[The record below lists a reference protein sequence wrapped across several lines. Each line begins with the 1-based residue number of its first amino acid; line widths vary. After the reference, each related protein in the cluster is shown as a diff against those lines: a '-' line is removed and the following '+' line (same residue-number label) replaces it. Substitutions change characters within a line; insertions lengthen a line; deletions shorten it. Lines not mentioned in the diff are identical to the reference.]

1 MPAGKFSISK
11 EKALPKIR
19 HYCAY
24 QERSHHEVKEKLYG
38 FGLRKT
44 EVEELM
50 ATLIEDD
57 YLNESR
63 FAEQFAGGRFR
74 MKKWGK
80 VKITHELKLRQ
91 VSPYNLKKA
100 LAAIPEEDYLETLQ
114 KLVHDKW
121 TSLKHEQYI
130 NRQAKTMAYLLQKGY
145 EAGLI
150 KEALAKERQQP

>member
-1 MPAGKFSISK
+1 MPPGKFSISK

-24 QERSHHEVKEKLYG
+24 QERGHQEVKEKLYA

-50 ATLIEDD
+50 ATLIEED

-63 FAEQFAGGRFR
+63 FAEQFAGGKFR

-80 VKITHELKLRQ
+80 VKIAHELKQRQ
-91 VSPYNLKKA
+91 VSSYNMKKA
-100 LAAIPEEDYLETLQ
+100 LAAIPEEDYTHTLQ

-121 TSLKHEQYI
+121 ITLKHEQYI

-145 EAGLI
+145 EAPLI
-150 KEALAKERQQP
+150 KEALKKEREE